1 MLEVRKLGK
10 TYTRGKQANV
20 VLADIDFIVPEGQF
34 VAVLGPSG
42 GGKSTLLRCLAGL
55 LEPSAG
61 SVAINGRVIEGAPQ
75 EMVYVFQEYSRS
87 LFPWRRLLGNVIYPI
102 ETSMPKKRAQERA
115 MAMIDLVGLNGF
127 ENHYPWELSGG
138 MQQRAA
144 IARALVTEP
153 KFLLMDEP
161 FGALDAQTRIQL
173 EDTLLRIWGETPRTV
188 VFVTHDIDEA
198 IYLADRVVVLGA
210 RPGRVIED
218 VTIDLP
224 RPRRQIETKE
234 DRRFAEYRRY
244 LFNLILAPG
253 HDPLSAQGA
262 SGQGASG
269 PGHGHAVAQTPAPA
283 KAAE

>member
-1 MLEVRKLGK
+1 MLEIRKLCK

-20 VLADIDFIVPEGQF
+20 VLADIEFTVPEGQF

-55 LEPSAG
+55 MEPTSG
-61 SVAINGRVIEGAPQ
+61 SVAINGRVIRGAPQ

-87 LFPWRRLLGNVIYPI
+87 LFPWRRLLGNVTYPI
-102 ETSMPKKRAQERA
+102 ETSVPKKVAQERA
-115 MAMIDLVGLNGF
+115 LAMIDLVGLTGF
-127 ENHYPWELSGG
+127 AGHYPWELSGG

-173 EDTLLRIWGETPRTV
+173 EDTLLRIWTETPRTV

-198 IYLADRVVVLGA
+198 IYLADRVIVLGA

-218 VTIDLP
+218 VTIALP
-224 RPRRQIETKE
+224 RPRHQIDTKE

-244 LFNLILAPG
+244 LFDLILTPSAGGPG
-253 HDPLSAQGA
+253 VD
-262 SGQGASG
+262 GQG
-269 PGHGHAVAQTPAPA
+269 PAPKPA
-283 KAAE
+283 RVPANAAE

>member
-1 MLEVRKLGK
+1 LLEVRKLGK
-10 TYTRGKQANV
+10 TYTRGEQTNV
-20 VLADIDFIVPEGQF
+20 VLADIDFVVPEGQF

-55 LEPSAG
+55 MEPSAG
-61 SVAINGRVIEGAPQ
+61 SVAINGRIIRGAPQ

-87 LFPWRRLLGNVIYPI
+87 LFPWRRLLGNVTYPI
-102 ETSMPKKRAQERA
+102 ETSVSKKVAQERA
-115 MAMIDLVGLNGF
+115 LAMIDTVGLSGF
-127 ENHYPWELSGG
+127 AAHYPWELSGG

-173 EDTLLRIWGETPRTV
+173 EDTLLRIWTETPRTI

-198 IYLADRVVVLGA
+198 IYLADRVIVLGA

-218 VTIDLP
+218 VTIELP
-224 RPRRQIETKE
+224 RPRDQIETKE
-234 DRRFAEYRRY
+234 NRRFAEYRRY
-244 LFNLILAPG
+244 LFDLILAPQ
-253 HDPLSAQGA
+253 HPSQ
-262 SGQGASG
+262 
-269 PGHGHAVAQTPAPA
+269 HTPARL

>member
-1 MLEVRKLGK
+1 MLEVRKLCK

-20 VLADIDFIVPEGQF
+20 VLADIEFTVPEGQF

-55 LEPSAG
+55 MDPTSG
-61 SVAINGRVIEGAPQ
+61 SIAINGRVIRGAPQ

-87 LFPWRRLLGNVIYPI
+87 LFPWRRLLGNVTYPI
-102 ETSMPKKRAQERA
+102 ETAVPKKMALERA
-115 MAMIDLVGLNGF
+115 LAMIDLVGLTGF
-127 ENHYPWELSGG
+127 AGHYPWELSGG

-173 EDTLLRIWGETPRTV
+173 EDTLLRIWTETPRTI

-198 IYLADRVVVLGA
+198 IYLADRVIVLGA

-218 VTIDLP
+218 VTIELP
-224 RPRRQIETKE
+224 RPRHQIETKE
-234 DRRFAEYRRY
+234 DRRFADYRRH
-244 LFNLILAPG
+244 LFDLILTPSAGGPG
-253 HDPLSAQGA
+253 AD
-262 SGQGASG
+262 GQG
-269 PGHGHAVAQTPAPA
+269 PAP
-283 KAAE
+283 KAARVPANAAE

>member
-1 MLEVRKLGK
+1 LLEVRKLCK

-20 VLADIDFIVPEGQF
+20 VLADIEFTVPEGQF

-55 LEPSAG
+55 MDPTSG
-61 SVAINGRVIEGAPQ
+61 SIAINGRVIRGAPQ

-87 LFPWRRLLGNVIYPI
+87 LFPWRRLLGNVTYPI
-102 ETSMPKKRAQERA
+102 ETAVPKKMALERA
-115 MAMIDLVGLNGF
+115 LAMIDLVGLTGF
-127 ENHYPWELSGG
+127 AGHYPWELSGG

-173 EDTLLRIWGETPRTV
+173 EDTLLRIWTETPRTI

-198 IYLADRVVVLGA
+198 IYLADRVIVLGA

-218 VTIDLP
+218 VTIELP
-224 RPRRQIETKE
+224 RPRHQIETKE
-234 DRRFAEYRRY
+234 DRRFADYRRH
-244 LFNLILAPG
+244 LFDLILTPSAGGPG
-253 HDPLSAQGA
+253 AD
-262 SGQGASG
+262 GQG
-269 PGHGHAVAQTPAPA
+269 PAP
-283 KAAE
+283 KAARVPANAAE